1 MKTVLVCGARPNF
14 MKIAPL
20 LAAMGRSGQ
29 EYGCYFNPFLV
40 HTGQHYDYNMSKAFF
55 EDLELPEPD
64 IHLGIGAGTHAEQT
78 GKTMI
83 EFEKVLLKEKPNLVV
98 VVGDVNSTLAA
109 ALAAVKLQIPVAH
122 VEAGLRS
129 YDMTMPE
136 EVNRVLTD
144 HISDY
149 LFTPSQDA
157 DENLKREGVPKA
169 KIHLVGNIM
178 VDCLLASQ
186 EKAKHRLLL
195 SKLGLRDKEYSVL
208 TLHRPANVDIPEKLD
223 ELLTAILDV
232 ARRIPVVFPV
242 HPRTR
247 KSLAESKLSGEFA
260 GKGGSLILIEPLG
273 YLDFLSL
280 MMGSRFVMTD
290 SGGIQSEATILGIPC
305 LTLRDSTEWTVTVS
319 HGTNILVGDRAKNL
333 AARVATVMTRGNKK
347 VNRPPDFWD
356 GKTSDR
362 IVGILRETVK

>member
-1 MKTVLVCGARPNF
+1 MKIVLVCGARPNF

-20 LAAMGRSGQ
+20 LTAMGKSG
-29 EYGCYFNPFLV
+29 YPFNPLLV

-64 IHLGIGAGTHAEQT
+64 IHLGIGAGTHAQQT

-109 ALAAVKLQIPVAH
+109 ALAAVKLQIPIAH

-149 LFTPSQDA
+149 LFTPSRDA
-157 DENLKREGVPKA
+157 DANLKREGVPQE

-186 EKAKHRLLL
+186 EKAKRRPLL
-195 SKLGLRDKEYSVL
+195 SRLGLHDKEYSVL
-208 TLHRPANVDIPEKLD
+208 TLHRPANVDIPGKLN
-223 ELLTAILDV
+223 ELLNAILDIT
-232 ARRIPVVFPV
+232 RRIPVVFPV

-247 KSLAESKLSGEFA
+247 KSLAESKLAGELA
-260 GKGGSLILIEPLG
+260 GKGRSLILLEPLG

-290 SGGIQSEATILGIPC
+290 SGGIQSETTILGIPC
-305 LTLRDSTEWTVTVS
+305 LTLRDSTEWTVTIS
-319 HGTNILVGDRAKNL
+319 HGTNILVGDRAKDL
-333 AARVATVMTRGNKK
+333 AAHVTAIIAKDDKK
-347 VNRPPDFWD
+347 VHRPPDLWD
-356 GKTSDR
+356 GKTSNR
-362 IVGILRETVK
+362 IVGILKEVVK